1 MKNNFIKKG
10 LVFIIIILFI
20 GTNASASN
28 FNFDNEFKS
37 LKNGNI
43 FYVGGSGPGNYTI
56 IQDAVDN
63 ASDGDTVFVYDD
75 SSPYFENVLINK
87 SMRLI
92 GEEKSTTCIDAKEN
106 GTVIE
111 INADNVS
118 VKDFSIQHSGKDYNA
133 GINLFGNNC
142 NVSNNIIINNR
153 YGMRIRYTNNNI
165 INGNE
170 IRDNSRDGI
179 QLYYTNN
186 STIQNNIISRI
197 DGYTIGI
204 DSVYCNNNKIYNN
217 TVNKT
222 YHGMYISATTNSTID
237 ANRVTGCR
245 WKAIILADAPDNII
259 KNNFLRQYIH
269 SNYACDITLLNSPR
283 CIVENN
289 TLYSGL
295 LIDDSYPNIII
306 DNLVQEKPLVYLD
319 NKSDLLINYNCGQ
332 IIIFNCN
339 NITIQNQYIQ
349 STVLAI
355 YLKDSDNCYLF
366 NNTIFNNRQGIICS
380 SSDYNN
386 ISNNIIEINRDRG
399 LSIDSSNNNNIYN
412 NDIEDNEDYGIIISG
427 LNNTIANNKISYNGY
442 IGFVLTGRNISII
455 NNTITRNT
463 KGISVRFLSNS
474 NIQRNTIKQNTEYG
488 ISISDSTNNTLAEN
502 VFIENEYGIILEAY
516 CNKHTIIN
524 NDIRYNQNG
533 LILDDA
539 YDNEIIKNNF
549 INNEKDAFFKSYLCQ
564 AFFNKW
570 FRNYWGR
577 PRFIKIIWGTKTVI
591 IFEHATRTY
600 IVFRFD
606 FFPSLK
612 PYDIPI

>member
-1 MKNNFIKKG
+1 MNLLKRKFVAIG
-10 LVFIIIILFI
+10 IILLLVTTLIIPSTATKIENSKLLF
-20 GTNASASN
+20 
-28 FNFDNEFKS
+28 
-37 LKNGNI
+37 LKENWL
-43 FYVGGSGPGNYTI
+43 YVGGNGTGNYTR
-56 IQDAVDN
+56 IQDAIDN
-63 ASDGDTVFVYDD
+63 ATNGYTVFVYDD
-75 SSPYFENVLINK
+75 SSPYLENVLINK
-87 SMRLI
+87 SIRLI

-118 VKDFSIQHSGKDYNA
+118 VKEFSIQYSGKDYNA
-133 GINLFGNNC
+133 GVNLFGSNC

-197 DGYTIGI
+197 DGYTVGI
-204 DSVYCNNNKIYNN
+204 NSVYCNNNKIHNN

-222 YHGMYISATTNSTID
+222 YYGMYISATTNSTID
-237 ANRVTGCR
+237 SNRVSGCR
-245 WKAIILADAPDNII
+245 WKAIMLADAPDNII
-259 KNNFLRQYIH
+259 ENNFLRQSIH

-289 TLYSGL
+289 KLYSGL
-295 LIDDSYPNIII
+295 LIDESYPNIII

-332 IIIFNCN
+332 IIIFNCS
-339 NITIQNQYIQ
+339 NITIQDQYIQ

-380 SSDYNN
+380 SSGFNN

-399 LSIDSSNNNNIYN
+399 LSIDSSNNNIYN
-412 NDIEDNEDYGIIISG
+412 NDIENNEDYGIIISG
-427 LNNTIANNKISYNGY
+427 LNNTIANNKISCNGY
-442 IGFVLTGRNISII
+442 VGFVLTGQNISII

-463 KGISVRFLSNS
+463 KGISIRFLSNS
-474 NIQRNTIKQNTEYG
+474 NIKHNSIKQNTEYG

-502 VFIENEYGIILEAY
+502 VFIENEYGIILGAY

-524 NDIRYNQNG
+524 NDIKYNQNG

-549 INNEKDAFFKSYLCQ
+549 IKNQKDAFFQSYLCQ

-570 FRNYWGR
+570 FRNYWDH

-591 IFEHATRTY
+591 IFEHAARRY
-600 IVFRFD
+600 IVFCFD

-612 PYDIPI
+612 PYNIEN